1 MTRLRELPRRLVAVG
16 YVDAL
21 VARGVL
27 DLRAGVAADLDALP
41 PRTAAAVEL
50 FYLRREVARARISA
64 TLGEDLVAELV
75 ALGILVARGDAV
87 STVELVALPVFGRI
101 VLVPSPGRL
110 PDAYF
115 GDEVALLLA
124 RVLAPERSALV
135 LGAGP
140 GALALQVAATAPRVL
155 AIEPDAVAFACAELN
170 VAMSGGALGARIELR
185 AVALDTPLEPAERFE
200 RVIVAAP
207 TTPLPAADDEA
218 AVRRTGPAVLARILT
233 QLPAL
238 LDDDGLAQLVGVL
251 HGGDAGPTLP
261 PEVSAAARTHGLA
274 ITVTAVSRAPL
285 APGAPLF
292 DAFTAGLAAARSL
305 DPQAL
310 RLAQQRFCSARGITH
325 LYLASITAARAATG
339 GVELSRHWM
348 QPGGAWQRRP

>member
-1 MTRLRELPRRLVAVG
+1 MTLLRELPRRLVAVG

-27 DLRAGVAADLDALP
+27 DLGAGVAADLEALP

-50 FYLRREVARARISA
+50 FFLRREVARARIA
-64 TLGEDLVAELV
+64 GALGSDLVDELV
-75 ALGILVARGDAV
+75 GLGILVARGDAV

-115 GDEVALLLA
+115 GDEVGLLLA
-124 RVLAPERSALV
+124 RMLAPERSALV

-140 GALALQVAATAPRVL
+140 GALALQAAATAPRVL
-155 AIEPDAVAFACAELN
+155 AIEPDPVALACAELN
-170 VAMSGGALGARIELR
+170 LAMSATLGARIELR
-185 AVALDTPLEPAERFE
+185 ATALDAPLDPAERFE

-207 TTPLPAADDEA
+207 TTPLPAADDDA
-218 AVRRTGPAVLARILT
+218 APQRTGPAVLARVLVR
-233 QLPAL
+233 LPEL
-238 LDDDGLAQLVGVL
+238 LDDDGVAQLAGVL
-251 HGGDAGPTLP
+251 HGGEAGPMLP
-261 PEVSAAARTHGLA
+261 AEVLATARTHGLA
-274 ITVTAVSRAPL
+274 ITVTAISRAPL

-292 DAFTAGLAAARSL
+292 DAFTAGLAAARGV
-305 DPQAL
+305 DPQL
-310 RLAQQRFCSARGITH
+310 VRLAQQRFCTARGITH
-325 LYLASITAARAATG
+325 LYLTSITAARASTG